1 MREGEILKN
10 PKNLKRKHK
19 IFLKNQGCNP
29 DDFMIISEGPD
40 YYKFYNKINGAVF
53 ELRR

>member
-10 PKNLKRKHK
+10 PKKLKRKHK
-19 IFLKNQGCNP
+19 IFLKAQGCNP
-29 DDFMIISEGPD
+29 DDFFIVSEGYD